1 MSKQLKAELDKAY
14 NERHALY
21 KQLASLPQPGS
32 ENYAGIRLINAG
44 ARPHRPRPHYLE
56 RGSSPSVLRP
66 AGKDAP
72 MPGRQTRMAQ
82 HHISARKGS
91 GPRAAARSAPPAN
104 PRLGSFRLA
113 KLQT

>member
-1 MSKQLKAELDKAY
+1 MKGRGRNGRAPIIWSAGRAP
-14 NERHALY
+14 
-21 KQLASLPQPGS
+21 ASSG
-32 ENYAGIRLINAG
+32 
-44 ARPHRPRPHYLE
+44 
-56 RGSSPSVLRP
+56 P

-91 GPRAAARSAPPAN
+91 GPRAAARIAPPAN
-104 PRLGSFRLA
+104 PRSGSFRLA